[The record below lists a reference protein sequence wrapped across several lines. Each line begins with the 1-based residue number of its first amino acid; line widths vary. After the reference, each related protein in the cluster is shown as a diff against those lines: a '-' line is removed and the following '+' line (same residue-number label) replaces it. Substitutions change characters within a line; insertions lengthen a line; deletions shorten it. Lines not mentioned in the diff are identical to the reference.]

1 MNIVMRVTAQKG
13 SRKRMQRI
21 LEVEFKWCFFSF

>member
-21 LEVEFKWCFFSF
+21 LEVEFK